1 MSLQQYSN
9 YTLIQKYPKIQKL
22 SNLGE
27 DEALGSKQAGVTK
40 HSESWILLER
50 KI

>member
-1 MSLQQYSN
+1 VQQYSN
-9 YTLIQKYPKIQKL
+9 YTLIQQYPEIQKL

-27 DEALGSKQAGVTK
+27 DGALGSKQAGVRK
-40 HSESWILLER
+40 HSESWILPER

>member
-1 MSLQQYSN
+1 MIQQY
-9 YTLIQKYPKIQKL
+9 PEIQKL

-27 DEALGSKQAGVTK
+27 DEALESKQAGVTK
-40 HSESWILLER
+40 HSESWILPER